1 MVLWPDTTFLKEL
14 PGGIELTAEEHV
26 EGNEKLVVSEE
37 TLGAISAARTLAD
50 RVANLA
56 SEKKELEKKAGAC
69 KSQIAK
75 LAEGT
80 KAKTELQGELKEIE
94 KNTKEVEK
102 QEKLDKAKALKSPR
116 CSGKNNPRE
125 EDRRPTTSRR
135 RTGDQVQRSAL
146 EQGPN
151 EDRRHA
157 VQLQKRSELR
167 SLRSDSG

>member
-1 MVLWPDTTFLKEL
+1 MALWPETTFLKEL
-14 PGGIELTAEEHV
+14 PSGSELTADEHV

-50 RVANLA
+50 RVAHLA

-102 QEKLDKAKALKSPR
+102 QEKLDKAKALK
-116 CSGKNNPRE
+116 
-125 EDRRPTTSRR
+125 
-135 RTGDQVQRSAL
+135 A
-146 EQGPN
+146 
-151 EDRRHA
+151 
-157 VQLQKRSELR
+157 
-167 SLRSDSG
+167 SDAAEK